1 MAGVIEND
9 LNQDTYIGLEL
20 PLDVSPEGIF
30 RRTKTAL
37 QQAKSNIKNL
47 LLTNKGERLGNPTF
61 GTNLLSLAFSQEN
74 TDLESRV
81 EEEIRGAMSEFLPFI
96 NVVSIETKFSDL
108 NINRAI
114 VNIRFTLDVDLTSE
128 ENLELDLST
137 YTGALAL
144 DPHDLPLSGG

>member
-1 MAGVIEND
+1 MSTIEKVSW
-9 LNQDTYIGLEL
+9 QSPAFFL
-20 PLDVSPEGIF
+20 PSPGWV
-30 RRTKTAL
+30 
-37 QQAKSNIKNL
+37 
-47 LLTNKGERLGNPTF
+47 NPH
-61 GTNLLSLAFSQEN
+61 

-144 DPHDLPLSGG
+144 DPHDLLSSGG

>member
-1 MAGVIEND
+1 MGALQND
-9 LNQDTYIGLEL
+9 LDPDTYIGIEL
-20 PLDVSPEGIF
+20 PLTYGNSGF
-30 RRTKTAL
+30 FNRTKTAL

-144 DPHDLPLSGG
+144 DPHDGFTTQG